1 MGTKT
6 IDKDE
11 LKDLHRAL
19 KEKKALADQITDA
32 FEVTTDGRVIVDEA
46 KHAAFLAAF
55 TEAQQIQQL
64 IQAKTGFT
72 NIDAYLNGV
81 DGEPAARAA
90 NQPGPQYKSIGQRLL
105 DSDAWTSYKSAPS
118 PHGFAFSA
126 DGSWWSDIDQEPA
139 GQKDVWSLSAGT
151 YTAQGFG
158 SQQQRPIVEQLPRR
172 VHLRDLFPPEQT
184 TAAMIYGIRQTG
196 FVNNAKPIRERS
208 AADGTSAP
216 AGNDTDTF
224 GIAPK
229 SKISFETIVYPMAE
243 VAHVDYIHKTVLED
257 EPRLRGVVDRNMREG
272 VRKAEDDQILN
283 GDGNNPNMRGI
294 LQTTGVQTYNQPT
307 AGGPPAVPS
316 EKKTTTLRRAIT
328 RVQLAEMDA
337 TGVVV
342 NPLDWEDMELEED
355 DMGRLTLVT
364 SIATGAETRVWR
376 LPVVATTAMPQGRYL
391 LGSFG
396 LGCQLFDRR
405 EVAIEMSTENRDQ
418 FERGAIT
425 VRATERLALTVDR
438 PEAFVT
444 GSLYIP
450 A

>member
-1 MGTKT
+1 MSTST

-11 LKDLHRAL
+11 IKALTRAL

-32 FEVTTDGRVIVDEA
+32 FEVKSDGTVVVDEA
-46 KHAAFLAAF
+46 KQAAFVKAF

-64 IQAKTGFT
+64 LYAKTGFT
-72 NIDAYLNGV
+72 QMDAYLNGV

-90 NQPGPQYKSIGQRLL
+90 NQPGTEYKSVGQRMLE
-105 DSDAWTSYKSAPS
+105 SEAWQGYKGASYR
-118 PHGFAFSA
+118 HGVTFSGP
-126 DGSWWSDIDQEPA
+126 GSWWADIDQDPA

-158 SQQQRPIVEQLPRR
+158 SQHQRPIVEQLPRR
-172 VHLRDLFPPEQT
+172 THLRDLFPPETT

-196 FVNNAKPIRERS
+196 FTNNARPVRERS
-208 AADGTSAP
+208 AADGVSAP
-216 AGNDTDTF
+216 VGNDTDTF
-224 GIAPK
+224 GLAPK
-229 SKISFETIVYPMAE
+229 SKITFETVVYPMAE
-243 VAHVDYIHKTVLED
+243 IAHVDYIHKTVLED

-272 VRKAEDDQILN
+272 VRKAEDNQILN
-283 GDGNNPNMRGI
+283 GDGANPNMRGI
-294 LQTTGVQTYNQPT
+294 LQTTGVQTYNQPLDDAT
-307 AGGPPAVPS
+307 PAAPT

-337 TGVVV
+337 TGVVI
-342 NPLDWEDMELEED
+342 NPVDWEDMELEED
-355 DMGRLTLVT
+355 GNGRLTLVT
-364 SIATGAETRVWR
+364 SIATGADTRVWR

-391 LGSFG
+391 LGAFG

-405 EVAIEMSTENRDQ
+405 ELAIEISTENRDQ

-425 VRATERLALTVDR
+425 VRASERMALTVDR

-444 GSLYIP
+444 GTLYVP